1 MMSGGVLMFILLV
14 AGAVFLLLQGLM
26 VPAFGDHRRERKM
39 LQRRLATI
47 EQELG
52 KAGSASLVRQK
63 FLHTLSPFQRSL
75 ESLPG
80 MEKLAILIDRAGG
93 KMMAHQLVLL
103 SLVLGICGALV
114 CAIIT
119 NSAYG
124 ALAGGTLTAIVP
136 FLKLRIDLG
145 RRAAKLEEQLPDAID
160 VLRRAMRAGHPF
172 NAAIKLVAEEID
184 EPVGKQFAL
193 TFADINFGMDV
204 RRAMLGLLERVPS
217 VTMMTFVTAVLL
229 QRETGGNLAEVLEQ
243 IVKVVRGRFKFF
255 RKVRTLSAEGR
266 MSAWVLALVPLVL
279 FGAMSITQ
287 PKYLPVL
294 VEDPLGRDLIAAAI
308 VLGTI
313 GVLWIRAL
321 LRIEV

>member
-1 MMSGGVLMFILLV
+1 MSGGLLIFILLV
-14 AGAVFLLLQGLM
+14 AAAVFLLMQGLM
-26 VPAFGDHRRERKM
+26 VPAFGDHRRERKA
-39 LQRRLATI
+39 LQRRLTVI

-52 KAGSASLVRQK
+52 NKNSASLVRQK
-63 FLHTLSPFQRSL
+63 FLRTLSPTQRSL
-75 ESLPG
+75 ETLPG

-93 KMMAHQLVLL
+93 TTMAHQLVLL
-103 SLVLGICGALV
+103 CLVLGMGGAVLCGA
-114 CAIIT
+114 IT
-119 NSAYG
+119 HSWYG
-124 ALAGGTLTAIVP
+124 ALAGGALGAIAP
-136 FLKLRIDLG
+136 LLKLRMDLS

-160 VLRRAMRAGHPF
+160 VLRRALRAGHPF
-172 NAAIKLVAEEID
+172 NSALKLVSEEMD
-184 EPVGKQFAL
+184 EPVAKHFSL
-193 TFADINFGMDV
+193 TFADISYGMDV
-204 RRAMLGLLERVPS
+204 RRAMLGLLDRVPS

-229 QRETGGNLAEVLEQ
+229 QRETGGNLAEILEQ

-294 VEDPLGRDLIAAAI
+294 VEDPLGQRLVMGAL
-308 VLGTI
+308 VLALI
-313 GVLWIRAL
+313 GVLWMRKL